1 MILSSMILT
10 HFGAKGK
17 KKKGTKKEEESL
29 NEYYSHQKHLLHK
42 WLEFVKQV
50 TKLISVMFDGYW

>member
-10 HFGAKGK
+10 HFGAKGKK

-42 WLEFVKQV
+42 
-50 TKLISVMFDGYW
+50 